1 MRKMVNIQ
9 WDYIRYSLG
18 TAVIT
23 AVLLFFIFLSS
34 TDDLLLLLSFKS
46 WFGVPTLIIWVLISF
61 LLALFIGWR
70 SGKRQKL
77 RINKLLE
84 GTLALEKGDFSKVTT
99 VDGEDEFGVMGNHL
113 NAVASRMEEQARSV
127 QKLSAERA
135 EWQASIKQ
143 SAAAAERHRLAR
155 ELHDAV
161 SQQLFAISMTTAAL
175 QKTIPNDIEKGMK
188 QVSLIEKMA
197 GNAQGEMRALLM
209 HLRPASLEGKLLED
223 GLKNLLQELA
233 EKTKLRLKWNI
244 QDIPATGKGVE
255 DHLFR
260 IAQEALSNMLRHAQ
274 ASQVDFQLKYYSG
287 QIRMKIIDDGVG
299 FHLEKDQKQ
308 SSYGL
313 SVMKERVN
321 EIGGVIH
328 ILSYPRKGT
337 QVEVN
342 VPVVEDKEEE
352 KRIDKSS
359 VNR

>member
-9 WDYIRYSLG
+9 WDYIRYSFG

-23 AVLLFFIFLSS
+23 AVLLFLILLSS
-34 TDDLLLLLSFKS
+34 TEDLLLLLTFKS
-46 WFGVPTLIIWVLISF
+46 WFGLPTLLIWVVVSF
-61 LLALFIGWR
+61 LLALLIGWR
-70 SGKRQKL
+70 GGKRQKL
-77 RINKLLE
+77 RINKLLA
-84 GTLALEKGDFSKVTT
+84 GTLALEKGDFSKNIHI
-99 VDGEDEFGVMGNHL
+99 DGEDEFAVMGNHL

-143 SAAAAERHRLAR
+143 SAAAAERQRLAR

-175 QKTIPNDIEKGMK
+175 QKTIPNDIVKGKK

-223 GLKNLLQELA
+223 GLKNLLQELS
-233 EKTKLRLKWNI
+233 EKTKLQIKWNI
-244 QDIPATGKGVE
+244 QEIPDAGKGIE

-260 IAQEALSNMLRHAQ
+260 IAQEALSNVLRHAQ
-274 ASQVDFQLKYYSG
+274 AAQVDFQLKCYSG
-287 QIRMKIIDDGVG
+287 QLRMKIIDDGVG
-299 FHLEKDQKQ
+299 FHLERDQKQ

-313 SVMKERVN
+313 SMMKERVN
-321 EIGGVIH
+321 ELGGVIH

-337 QVEVN
+337 QIEVN
-342 VPVVEDKEEE
+342 VPIVDDKEEE
-352 KRIDKSS
+352 KPIDKSS
-359 VNR
+359 AD